1 MYCFELLHDLN
12 DSQNTFDLLAT
23 LNKVYNSLFKV
34 STFKSAPLT
43 GRGTIIKKI
52 KIGKLTGL
60 PESMKNRQRASF

>member
-34 STFKSAPLT
+34 STFMSAPLT

-52 KIGKLTGL
+52 KI
-60 PESMKNRQRASF
+60 